1 MKYFSFL
8 MLSIFIMPMAMFAQL
23 SGERQVPSTNY
34 PTMQAVVDSLNQYGS
49 GGNGITFQLTGGTV
63 FESSPLTL
71 TATGTV
77 SSPIKIMWN
86 GASSRPVIKFTA
98 TVSNAEAGIQLRGGD
113 YITLDGLDIQ
123 DQSDNLDYGIWIS
136 SSSATNGAQH
146 NTVQNCVIT
155 LNKMNPVQT
164 VGINVV
170 PAFAATEID
179 GNTNHNH
186 FYNNTLQNMMIGY
199 SFDGV
204 NSNTTL
210 MAVGNEVKA
219 INGGEHIIQD
229 LVMAGVLVDDQNGF
243 TLDGVTVRNL
253 TRIGEG
259 TTAPAGLSTL
269 SGNPSAPLDN
279 EFVITNNNFY
289 SLSTSFTSIYGCY
302 LSARKA
308 TYTFANNMIYDVTAT
323 GGSNSS
329 ADGLIVFGT
338 DITAYVFNNMIWGI
352 AAPASSIGGNA
363 ATRGINVRSYGEVFV
378 MYNTVLLDFVATN
391 PVHNSAAF
399 IIYNNSDPVQMRN
412 NIFINKTTYPEGATG
427 IGAAFFKR
435 TPSLTNVTAGSDNNL
450 YYAGEP
456 SVNNVI
462 FYGYNSS
469 APGVDQTLADYK
481 TRAVTFDQNAVTEDV
496 PFVGVNDLH
505 VQPTAT
511 TLVRGN
517 AQPVATPVNI
527 TLDYDGDIRDAAT
540 PDIGADEMAN
550 GYPTEA
556 QNPVPV
562 NGSSNVQVS
571 LPALQWSFITNSAFV
586 DPVAFKVFL
595 NTTNNFTGVEPF
607 AVVNYVPGTENY
619 SAALTTLQYATT
631 YFWKVVP
638 TADVTNGPDAIG
650 VVVWSFQTEQ
660 FVNPF
665 PQPAENPAP
674 ANGAQVGVNLSN
686 LGWTYTSVATHLDPV
701 GFKVYVGTSATPGTA
716 EFLAWV
722 PYTNGVSAYTAA
734 LAGFTLNYATTYYWK
749 VVPTMDQNSGPDA
762 SGVVVWSFQTEQFVN
777 PFPQPAENPAPANG
791 AQVGVNLSN
800 LAWTYTSVATHL
812 DPVGF
817 KVYVGTSATPGAA
830 DFLAW
835 VPYTNGVSA
844 YTASLAGFTLYHAS
858 TYFWKVVPTMDQ
870 NSGPDAP
877 NVTIWSF
884 STGLIPYPNLVEN
897 PTPVNGGTIRL
908 GDALRVNFGWQF
920 IPQPEHTLPVAFKVY
935 AAADTNSAIWNTPVG
950 IVNYQ
955 SGMTNFELELLDNT
969 HFNYAFGVHNFWK
982 VVPTANIAG
991 GPDNENAVTWY
1002 FVFDEYVGLNDQK
1015 VKVQSVYPNPTTGY
1029 FRIDAA
1035 KDMVYEVQLLNQN
1048 GKMLQS
1054 WSAVTPLQNLKVND
1068 YPSGV
1073 YFVKIISGSTTSSV
1087 KLLLR
1092 KE

>member
-1 MKYFSFL
+1 MKYFFFL
-8 MLSIFIMPMAMFAQL
+8 ALSIFIIPMAMFAQL

-49 GGNGITFQLTGGTV
+49 GGSGITFLLAGGTV
-63 FESSPLTL
+63 FESSPLTI
-71 TATGTV
+71 TASGSVT
-77 SSPIKIMWN
+77 SPIKIMWN
-86 GASSRPVIKFTA
+86 GMSSRPIIKFTA
-98 TVSNAEAGIQLRGGD
+98 TVSNAEAGFQLSGGD

-136 SSSATNGAQH
+136 SSSATNGAHH

-155 LNKMNPVQT
+155 LNKMNPIQT

-170 PAFAATEID
+170 PAFTATELD

-199 SFDGV
+199 SFDGA

-210 MAVGNEVKA
+210 MAVGNEVKT

-229 LVMAGVLVDDQNGF
+229 IVLAGVLVDDQNGF
-243 TLDGVTVRNL
+243 TLDGITVRNL

-279 EFVITNNNFY
+279 EFVITNNTFH
-289 SLSTSFTSIYGCY
+289 SLTSSFTSIYGCY

-308 TYTFANNMIYDVTAT
+308 TYTFANNKIYDVSAT

-338 DITAYVFNNMIWGI
+338 DIVAYVYNNMVWGI
-352 AAPASSIGGNA
+352 EAPASSIGGNA
-363 ATRGINVRSYGEVFV
+363 ATRGINVRSYGEVFL
-378 MYNTVLLDFVATN
+378 MYNTVLLDFTATN

-435 TPSLTNVTAGSDNNL
+435 TPSLTNVTAGADNNL
-450 YYAGEP
+450 YYAGVP
-456 SVNNVI
+456 SANNVI
-462 FYGYNSS
+462 FYGHNSS
-469 APGVDQTLADYK
+469 APAVDQTLADYK
-481 TRAVTFDQNAVTEDV
+481 TRAVTFDQNSVTEDV

-505 VQPTAT
+505 VQPLAT
-511 TLVRGN
+511 TVVRGN

-527 TLDYDGDIRDAAT
+527 ALDYDGDVRDAVT

-550 GYPTEA
+550 PYPTEA

-562 NGSSNVQVS
+562 DGSSNVQVA
-571 LPALQWSFITNSAFV
+571 LPALQWSFIANSAFV
-586 DPVAFKVFL
+586 NPVAFKVYL
-595 NTTNNFTGVEPF
+595 NTTNDFTSVDPF
-607 AVVNYVPGTENY
+607 AVVDFVPGTENY
-619 SAALTTLQYATT
+619 SAASTTLDYATT

-638 TADVTNGPDAIG
+638 TADVVNGPDASG
-650 VVVWSFQTEQ
+650 VVVWSFETEL

-674 ANGAQVGVNLSN
+674 LNGAQVGVNLSN
-686 LGWTYTSVATHLDPV
+686 LGWTYTSVP
-701 GFKVYVGTSATPGTA
+701 S
-716 EFLAWV
+716 
-722 PYTNGVSAYTAA
+722 
-734 LAGFTLNYATTYYWK
+734 
-749 VVPTMDQNSGPDA
+749 
-762 SGVVVWSFQTEQFVN
+762 
-777 PFPQPAENPAPANG
+777 
-791 AQVGVNLSN
+791 
-800 LAWTYTSVATHL
+800 HL

-835 VPYTNGVSA
+835 IPYTTGVSA
-844 YTASLAGFTLYHAS
+844 YTVSLAAFNLNYAT
-858 TYFWKVVPTMDQ
+858 TYYWKVVPTMDQ
-870 NSGPDAP
+870 NSGPDAQ
-877 NVTIWSF
+877 NVTTWSF
-884 STGLIPYPNLVEN
+884 STGLVPYPNLVEN
-897 PTPVNGGTIRL
+897 PSPVNGGIIRL

-920 IPQPEHTLPVAFKVY
+920 TPQPQHTLPVAFKVY
-935 AAADTNSAIWNTPVG
+935 AAADTTSAPWNTPVG

-955 SGMTNFELELLDNT
+955 SGVTNFSLELLDNT
-969 HFNYAFGVHNFWK
+969 NFNYAFEVPNYWK

-991 GPDNENAVTWY
+991 SPDNENAQTWV
-1002 FVFDEYVGLNDQK
+1002 FIFDEYVGLNDQN
-1015 VKVQSVYPNPTTGY
+1015 VKAQSVYPNPTNGS
-1029 FRIDAA
+1029 FRIDASTGVA
-1035 KDMVYEVQLLNQN
+1035 YEVQLLNQN

-1054 WSAVTPLQNLKVND
+1054 WSAVNQLQNLDVKD

-1073 YFVKIISGSTTSSV
+1073 YFVKIISDNTTSTV

-1092 KE
+1092 N